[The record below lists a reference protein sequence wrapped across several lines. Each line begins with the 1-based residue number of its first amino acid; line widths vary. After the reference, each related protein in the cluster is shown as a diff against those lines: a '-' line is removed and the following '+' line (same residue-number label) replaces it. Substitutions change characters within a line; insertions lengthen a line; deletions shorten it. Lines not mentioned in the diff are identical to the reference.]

1 MGDDERGK
9 TWLAG
14 DGLAF
19 PSTTL
24 IAWLYYSEKSRCYER
39 GGAWLQRGVS
49 LSGDPLVK

>member
-24 IAWLYYSEKSRCYER
+24 IAWLYYSEKS
-39 GGAWLQRGVS
+39 GGAMKEVGHGCNEWCL
-49 LSGDPLVK
+49 LVEIH